1 MRLTGELYAAYVR
14 MYLWST
20 GPSHIFASPSS
31 FRSTLLVISFMTSV
45 LVVGVH
51 SSQKLESVRSS
62 IVVEYSFQLVSVI
75 VRSNIPVLGIV
86 LDLEWPPM

>member
-1 MRLTGELYAAYVR
+1 M
-14 MYLWST
+14 
-20 GPSHIFASPSS
+20 
-31 FRSTLLVISFMTSV
+31 VISFMTSV

-86 LDLEWPPM
+86 LDLE